1 MAAASNELK
10 RFNKFKTS
18 EIEQMIME
26 LEDEIVMIQEKFG
39 HAHIY
44 QQPALLAEH
53 RALFESKREELG
65 LLYRAYETRDS

>member
-1 MAAASNELK
+1 
-10 RFNKFKTS
+10 
-18 EIEQMIME
+18 
-26 LEDEIVMIQEKFG
+26 MIQEKFG

-65 LLYRAYETRDS
+65 LLYRAYESRDS